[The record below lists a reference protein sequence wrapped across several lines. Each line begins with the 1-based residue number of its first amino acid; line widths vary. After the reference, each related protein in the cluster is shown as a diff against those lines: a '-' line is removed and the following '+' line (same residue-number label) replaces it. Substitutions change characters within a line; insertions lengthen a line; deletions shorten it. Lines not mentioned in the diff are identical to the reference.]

1 MSSFICNTILD
12 INNRELNTKGTLE
25 FPVSIFNDCLEVQP
39 VPYHWHEEL
48 EFIIVESGKIKISV
62 EFESFI
68 LNSGNGIFINS
79 GRFHS
84 CESYE
89 NTNPTIKSIVFHPRI
104 IYGDINSIYY
114 KKYLSNL
121 LKENNL
127 NFYKFKNDVQIE
139 KEMIQEILYG
149 YNLHETLS
157 DGYEFCIRECLTK
170 VIMSII
176 NSIDMGLNQVSN
188 KRLRDLKRYR
198 KMIHYIEN
206 HFNQHIALCD
216 IAKSSTI
223 SESESLRCF
232 NHILGI
238 SPIQYVKKCR
248 LQKAQSMLL
257 TTTQSIIDI
266 GFGCGF
272 SEMSYFSKSFKNRYG
287 STPSSY
293 RKENTIDTNT
303 PKNSV

>member
-1 MSSFICNTILD
+1 M
-12 INNRELNTKGTLE
+12 
-25 FPVSIFNDCLEVQP
+25 
-39 VPYHWHEEL
+39 
-48 EFIIVESGKIKISV
+48 
-62 EFESFI
+62 
-68 LNSGNGIFINS
+68 
-79 GRFHS
+79 
-84 CESYE
+84 
-89 NTNPTIKSIVFHPRI
+89 
-104 IYGDINSIYY
+104 
-114 KKYLSNL
+114 
-121 LKENNL
+121 

-176 NSIDMGLNQVSN
+176 NSIDMGLNEVSN
-188 KRLRDLKRYR
+188 KRLRDLKRCR

-216 IAKSSTI
+216 IAKSSTT
-223 SESESLRCF
+223 SESECLRCF